1 MELRGFHSWLAAGI
15 FYLYRFRSGGFIWCW
30 RAVERAT
37 WWPGRWYRRTLLCS
51 WGSIACAWRWGVLL
65 GVDPS
70 VSNNERIN
78 IDRKEC
84 NVVKVDYM
92 MDRHESLGP
101 EWARHILHHIVYIF
115 ELFGHIIWKLY
126 FELLLNTHQKLHC
139 IQLVQPQ
146 LVPLTI
152 QCDFFRVIY
161 FIVLGNYSHHPSG
174 GFVGVQVVPWV
185 ILILPLASSLILICV
200 LSISWCPPPKPNMGC
215 TNNLLNAVIFLLF
228 LKMFIIDTDLLYII
242 IKLNYD
248 SNPRSKGGV

>member
-1 MELRGFHSWLAAGI
+1 M
-15 FYLYRFRSGGFIWCW
+15 
-30 RAVERAT
+30 
-37 WWPGRWYRRTLLCS
+37 
-51 WGSIACAWRWGVLL
+51 
-65 GVDPS
+65 
-70 VSNNERIN
+70 N
-78 IDRKEC
+78 
-84 NVVKVDYM
+84 
-92 MDRHESLGP
+92 RHESLGP

-248 SNPRSKGGV
+248 SNPRSKGGVQRHKNHSQESIMSSSSSVFLTTKFFSFAKCRNVIKALAGLMLLSISLILSYRDSFIS